1 MRYLTST
8 NPELEKLARST
19 PRGMAHWAGTGP
31 VGASC
36 DKCVHHADIN
46 VAGGKRVK
54 HNRCLK
60 FYRMMGRPGGVASP
74 DTPACRHFE
83 VERLQCPARVRR

>member
-19 PRGMAHWAGTGP
+19 PPGMAHWAGTGP
-31 VGASC
+31 AGASC
-36 DKCVHHADIN
+36 GHGDIN
-46 VAGGKRVK
+46 VAGRKRVK

-60 FYRMMGRPGGVASP
+60 FYWMMGRPGA

-83 VERLQCPARVRR
+83 VERLQCPARLRR